1 MNFLNPF
8 FLIGLAA
15 ISIPL
20 IIHLINLRKPE
31 RIAFSTTAFLEEL
44 QKSTIRRLRIKDY
57 LLLALRILT
66 IVLLVLALADPLLPP
81 EWSGATSSNEPVLY
95 AVLLDNSPS
104 MGQIDANGP
113 YEEQAKDLLRRFVG
127 KARKQDHFM
136 MVNTNGEI
144 LNPNILNRET
154 ALRWLDRVKVENAGD
169 FTKERLDLI
178 YRQLKE
184 RPGTRVVGVWV
195 TDAQKTVMDNVFPE
209 WLKDSRQNKLK
220 WQFFRIGRKAQDNV
234 AISSISLKNSIISR
248 DRPFVLQVKVQN
260 FGEHPVQNVFLSMQI
275 DKKILGQYQVKLGPE
290 QSGEYL
296 FEVPP
301 GNVDYVRGTC
311 SLEGDPF
318 DFDNKRYF
326 SVHLPSQKH
335 IVLVQPAKEP
345 GANTTD
351 YLNNALNAALE
362 TGSAISVKMVNPDQ
376 LASLNWNGA
385 DAVIL
390 DGLQEIPGYLS
401 TPLKDYVQEGHGLV
415 MYPSRKADI
424 ASYNTFFQSLGLGKV
439 TGIRGTW
446 GAFKQVARFQS
457 IHQGHPILNQ
467 IFDVKK
473 NEQIRVEV
481 PDLYY
486 YWVFSPDK
494 DGNTHAIFSSDLR
507 DPLLV
512 EGQYGRG
519 KILLSLIG
527 NNPGWSNY
535 ISNPLYAPV
544 QYRTVLY
551 AASSREG
558 SMSNYVLGKP
568 FDSIIDTHVN
578 DVTIEMHGKTIH
590 PQITSLRNGTRISY
604 PAEDWT
610 PGWAIVTT
618 GKEKKYIAVN
628 PDIMESNFATLKN
641 TEVVKKVSDLLYNH
655 SIVDVSQSG
664 QAEIDKAIGTA
675 GYGKEVWYWFLW
687 MGLATLIMESII
699 SRSYKV

>member
-20 IIHLINLRKPE
+20 VIHLINLRKPE

-57 LLLALRILT
+57 LLLALRILA
-66 IVLLVLALADPLLPP
+66 IIFLVLALAGPFLSP
-81 EWSGATSSNEPVLY
+81 EWSGKASSNEPVLY

-104 MGQIDANGP
+104 MGQIDENGP
-113 YEEQAKDLLRRFVG
+113 YEEQAKDLLRRFVD

-136 MVNTNGEI
+136 MINTNGEI
-144 LNPNILNRET
+144 LNPNILNREA
-154 ALRWLDRVKVENAGD
+154 ALHWLERVKVENTGD
-169 FTKERLDLI
+169 FTKGRLNRI

-184 RPGTRVVGVWV
+184 RPGTRTIGVWV
-195 TDAQKTVMDNVFPE
+195 TDAQKTVMDKVIPE
-209 WLKDSRQNKLK
+209 WLKDGKQNKLK
-220 WQFFRIGRKAQDNV
+220 WQFFRIGQKAQDNV
-234 AISSISLKNSIISR
+234 AISGVALKNSIISR
-248 DRPFVLQVKVQN
+248 DRPFVLQVSVQN
-260 FGEHPVQNVFLSMQI
+260 FGDHPVQNVFLSMKI
-275 DKKILGQYQVKLGPE
+275 GKKILGQYQVKLGQG
-290 QSGEYL
+290 QSGQYL

-301 GNVDYVRGTC
+301 GNENYVRGVC

-318 DFDNKRYF
+318 EFDNKRYF
-326 SVHLPSQKH
+326 AVHLPSQKH
-335 IVLVQPAKEP
+335 IVLVQPAREP
-345 GANTTD
+345 GSNNTD
-351 YLNNALNAALE
+351 YLNSALNAALE
-362 TGSAISVKMVNPDQ
+362 TGSAISIKTVDPDQ
-376 LASLNWNGA
+376 LANLNWNSA

-390 DGLQEIPGYLS
+390 DGLQDIPGYLS
-401 TPLKDYVQEGHGLV
+401 APLKNYVQQGHGLV
-415 MYPSRKADI
+415 IYPSRKADI
-424 ASYNTFFQSLGLGKV
+424 TGYNMFFQSLGLGKV
-439 TGIRGTW
+439 TGMRGTW
-446 GAFKQVARFQS
+446 GTFKQVARFQA

-467 IFDVKK
+467 IFEIKK
-473 NEQIRVEV
+473 NEPIRVEE
-481 PDLYY
+481 PKLYY

-494 DGNTHAIFSSDLR
+494 DGNTRAILSSDLR
-507 DPLLV
+507 DPLLI

-519 KILLSLIG
+519 KVLLSLIG

-558 SMSNYVLGKP
+558 SMSRYVMGEP
-568 FDSIIDTHVN
+568 FNQVLDTHVN
-578 DVTIEMHGKTIH
+578 DVTVTIHGKTIH
-590 PQITSLRNGTRISY
+590 PQITPMRNGTRISY
-604 PAEDWT
+604 AAEDWT
-610 PGWAIVTT
+610 PGWATVTI

-641 TEVVKKVSDLLYNH
+641 TEVVKKVNDLLYNH

-664 QAEIDKAIGTA
+664 QAAIDKAIGTA
-675 GYGKEVWYWFLW
+675 GYGKQVWYWFLW
-687 MGLATLIMESII
+687 LGLLALISESII